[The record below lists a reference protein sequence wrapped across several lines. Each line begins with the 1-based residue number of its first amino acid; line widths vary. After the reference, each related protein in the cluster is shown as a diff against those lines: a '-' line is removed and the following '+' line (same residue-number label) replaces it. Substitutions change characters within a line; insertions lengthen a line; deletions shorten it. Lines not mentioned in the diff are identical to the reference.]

1 MEAALSKGA
10 DKAVLEETQARLRV
24 GTIKD
29 IVTRVSGRPVPSMK

>member
-10 DKAVLEETQARLRV
+10 DKAVLEETQSRLRV

-29 IVTRVSGRPVPSMK
+29 IVTRVRGQPVPFGQ